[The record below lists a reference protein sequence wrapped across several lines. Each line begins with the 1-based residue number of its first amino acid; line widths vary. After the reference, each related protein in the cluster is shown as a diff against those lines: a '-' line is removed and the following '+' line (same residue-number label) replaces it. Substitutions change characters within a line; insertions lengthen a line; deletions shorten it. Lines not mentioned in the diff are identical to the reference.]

1 MLGGHVAGAGHDSAQ
16 ALGANEPC
24 AESRSADFVLA
35 DLCGKPLGR
44 TGTVVTAKQKARP
57 TNPRFTPLQG
67 QYLAFIRTYTL
78 LHREPPAEMDM
89 QHFFRV
95 TPPSIHN
102 MVLTLEA
109 RGLIERVPGKAR
121 TIRVLVPLAELP
133 PLHDPTDAGKN
144 GAA

>member
-1 MLGGHVAGAGHDSAQ
+1 M
-16 ALGANEPC
+16 
-24 AESRSADFVLA
+24 
-35 DLCGKPLGR
+35 
-44 TGTVVTAKQKARP
+44 TAKPQTRP
-57 TNPRFTPLQG
+57 TNPKFTPLQG

-78 LHREPPAEMDM
+78 IHREPPAEMDM
-89 QHFFRV
+89 QRFFRV

-121 TIRVLVPLAELP
+121 TIRVLVPSADLP
-133 PLHDPTDAGKN
+133 VLQDPIDAGEG

>member
-1 MLGGHVAGAGHDSAQ
+1 M
-16 ALGANEPC
+16 N
-24 AESRSADFVLA
+24 
-35 DLCGKPLGR
+35 
-44 TGTVVTAKQKARP
+44 AKQQARP
-57 TNPRFTPLQG
+57 TNPKFTPLQG

-109 RGLIERVPGKAR
+109 RGLIERVPGKPR

-133 PLHDPTDAGKN
+133 PLHDPTDAGES

>member
-1 MLGGHVAGAGHDSAQ
+1 
-16 ALGANEPC
+16 
-24 AESRSADFVLA
+24 
-35 DLCGKPLGR
+35 
-44 TGTVVTAKQKARP
+44 VTAKRQTRP
-57 TNPRFTPLQG
+57 TNPKFTPLQG

-78 LHREPPAEMDM
+78 IHREPPAEMDM
-89 QHFFRV
+89 QRFFRV

-121 TIRVLVPLAELP
+121 TIRVLVPFADLP
-133 PLHDPTDAGKN
+133 VLQDPIDAGEG